1 MLILEKKG
9 QVDECLAYFLAVFRT
24 SLTSSRP
31 REVTASWDSP
41 LFVFTDASFNPDDAS
56 WKCGLGECLL
66 TLGGHKL
73 RRCLTDAALDSLG
86 YPGKFTLI
94 FEAELLAL
102 LVCFT
107 TWKKQLRDRPAVFF
121 IDNNATRDVS
131 ISGRARTYPGSSL
144 IADLLSLEDPAGVN
158 AWYARVCLSS
168 NVADGPSR
176 GSSDGIKIKFLPEK
190 FVELVVDKVMNKVC
204 PPKNLACSVTG

>member
-1 MLILEKKG
+1 LEK
-9 QVDECLAYFLAVFRT
+9 AVEGPPC
-24 SLTSSRP
+24 S
-31 REVTASWDSP
+31 V
-41 LFVFTDASFNPDDAS
+41 
-56 WKCGLGECLL
+56 
-66 TLGGHKL
+66 
-73 RRCLTDAALDSLG
+73 
-86 YPGKFTLI
+86 
-94 FEAELLAL
+94 
-102 LVCFT
+102 
-107 TWKKQLRDRPAVFF
+107 F

-144 IADLLSLEDPAGVN
+144 IADLLSLENPAGVN